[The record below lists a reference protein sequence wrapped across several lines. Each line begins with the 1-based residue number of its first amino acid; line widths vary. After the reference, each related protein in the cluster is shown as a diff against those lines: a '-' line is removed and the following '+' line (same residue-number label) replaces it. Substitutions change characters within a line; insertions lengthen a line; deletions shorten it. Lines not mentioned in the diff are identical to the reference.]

1 MHAQTNN
8 REKLLLAARELFLE
22 QGYEASVD
30 AIICRAGVARQTFY
44 NHFKSK
50 ENLFAETARGCFLE
64 ITVHLDSEPEN
75 LRASLKTFA
84 QAYRNKALSL
94 EGIASYRT
102 LCSQSSR
109 FPALVREVYE
119 HGFGQ
124 MITRLAEFLGRA
136 MEQGYLRRI
145 GPMFAAELL
154 TAMVLGQDRTKCL
167 FGIEC
172 EQADESLKLDC
183 AVDGFLRMLACAP

>member
-1 MHAQTNN
+1 MYAPISN

-30 AIICRAGVARQTFY
+30 AIIGRAGVARQTFY

-64 ITVHLDSEPEN
+64 ITVHLDGEPEN

-84 QAYRNKALSL
+84 QAYRGKALSL

-102 LCSQSSR
+102 VCAQSSR

-119 HGFGQ
+119 QGFGQ
-124 MITRLAEFLGRA
+124 MIARLAEFLGRA
-136 MEQGYLRRI
+136 MEQGYLRRVEPI
-145 GPMFAAELL
+145 FAAELL
-154 TAMVLGQDRTKCL
+154 TAMALGQDRTKRL

-172 EQADESLKLDC
+172 EQADEPLKLDH
-183 AVDGFLRMLACAP
+183 VIDGFLRMLACAP

>member
-1 MHAQTNN
+1 MHALTNN

-30 AIICRAGVARQTFY
+30 AIIGRAGVARQTFY
-44 NHFKSK
+44 NHFKNK
-50 ENLFAETARGCFLE
+50 ESLFAETARGCFLE
-64 ITVHLDSEPEN
+64 ITVHLDGEPEN

-94 EGIASYRT
+94 EGIAAYRT
-102 LCSQSSR
+102 VCSQSSR
-109 FPALVREVYE
+109 FPALVCEVYE

-124 MITRLAEFLGRA
+124 MIVRLAEFLDRA
-136 MEQGYLRRI
+136 MEQGYLRRVD
-145 GPMFAAELL
+145 PMFAAELL
-154 TAMVLGQDRTKCL
+154 TAMVLGQDRAKRL

-172 EQADESLKLDC
+172 EQTDESLRLDY
-183 AVDGFLRMLACAP
+183 VIDGFLRMLACAP